1 MSKPIKNRSEILFL
15 YDVKWANPNGDPLDE
30 NKPRIDPA
38 TGINIVTDVRL
49 KRTIRDYLHEF
60 KGKEIFVRE
69 IEYEP
74 GKIQDAKMRAE
85 DFLVDNNGKK
95 LDKSKLTL
103 QEMKKLLYINITKEC
118 IDIRL
123 FGATIPIE
131 KSSKEK
137 SSITLIGPVQFR
149 FGRSLHPVEVV
160 HIKGTGAFASGAGK
174 EQKTFREEYVVPY
187 SLICFYGVVNENA
200 AKYTNLTEDDVKM
213 MLEAMW
219 YGTKNLITRSK
230 FGQMPRFLLRIVYKE
245 QNYHIGDL
253 DRKIKLITK
262 EGIEGAEI
270 RDVSDFVIDI
280 TELINTLNENRE
292 KIEKIEYEVDNNLK
306 LKAKGKEFLGKDLQ
320 QHLKINES
328 TEIERLGYY

>member
-1 MSKPIKNRSEILFL
+1 MSETSETIKNRSEILFL

-38 TGINIVTDVRL
+38 TGVNIVTDVRL

-85 DFLVDNNGKK
+85 DFLLGDNGEQ
-95 LDKSKLTL
+95 LDKSNLTL
-103 QEMKKLLYINITKEC
+103 QKMKKKLYETITKQC

-131 KSSKEK
+131 KSAKEK
-137 SSITLIGPVQFR
+137 SSITLVGPVQFR

-160 HIKGTGAFASGAGK
+160 HIKGTGAFASKAGK

-187 SLICFYGVVNENA
+187 SLI
-200 AKYTNLTEDDVKM
+200 
-213 MLEAMW
+213 
-219 YGTKNLITRSK
+219 
-230 FGQMPRFLLRIVYKE
+230 
-245 QNYHIGDL
+245 
-253 DRKIKLITK
+253 
-262 EGIEGAEI
+262 
-270 RDVSDFVIDI
+270 
-280 TELINTLNENRE
+280 
-292 KIEKIEYEVDNNLK
+292 
-306 LKAKGKEFLGKDLQ
+306 
-320 QHLKINES
+320 
-328 TEIERLGYY
+328 